1 MTFISCLQTKSE
13 QSFPFSFK
21 HLQKYVSSTHTV
33 LREMSRLEE
42 KGKGDLF
49 VIVEVRTPTH
59 ITPQQRTLLEKL
71 SQLEKEKLHQE

>member
-13 QSFPFSFK
+13 QSFPCSFK
-21 HLQKYVSSTHTV
+21 HLQKHISNTHTV
-33 LREMSRLEE
+33 LREMPHLEE

-59 ITPQQRTLLEKL
+59 LTSQQRTLLEKF
-71 SQLEKEKLHQE
+71 SQLEKEKLQP